1 MYSQFT
7 DVANFLLSAVLHT
20 HTKNLKQQNKSN
32 SEYTHLC
39 LQTEYLK
46 TNQRIVGTSLLE
58 GEKNPLHEWHL
69 IKIQRLRQS
78 LHKTSIYSSRYL
90 CGRFCIPTSPSTNA
104 TYTSHA
110 CWLPQKTAVNLP
122 KRK

>member
-20 HTKNLKQQNKSN
+20 HTKNLKQQNKST

-46 TNQRIVGTSLLE
+46 TNQRTVGTSNSWR
-58 GEKNPLHEWHL
+58 GKKSFTWMAFDKNPE
-69 IKIQRLRQS
+69 IKTKPAQNQ
-78 LHKTSIYSSRYL
+78 YL
-90 CGRFCIPTSPSTNA
+90 QF
-104 TYTSHA
+104 
-110 CWLPQKTAVNLP
+110 
-122 KRK
+122 